1 MVEYIMIRNIE
12 LYTCTCNMS
21 ICICEGG
28 FNTPT
33 KHLQPLT
40 QKSWFIKE
48 AQMKELHQ
56 LLTMKSSSMVNL
68 VNIHVH
74 VARDTNVD
82 VKLVENFHGHIKGM
96 DILITGE

>member
-1 MVEYIMIRNIE
+1 
-12 LYTCTCNMS
+12 
-21 ICICEGG
+21 
-28 FNTPT
+28 
-33 KHLQPLT
+33 
-40 QKSWFIKE
+40 
-48 AQMKELHQ
+48 MKELHQ